1 MDGLIGTS
9 IFFRPDSGS
18 HSEQHRPSR
27 RHTDGRRQHVR
38 RPQRAARVQA
48 EQPQGA
54 GERPLER
61 ESAPPRP
68 DTTRERRQFRV
79 SFPADIHPIIL
90 RSSDAP
96 TRRPLNPQLE
106 VYRQEIANGERQIAD
121 LRRKQASYEE
131 RLNAVASE
139 WNTLQDDIV
148 AMVERT
154 GGARAS
160 TTRASSSASTADIKD
175 PFLRRLFDL
184 AGADAIAGR
193 KRARDDDDGGAAGDK
208 GTADADGASATDSED
223 EDGAAAKEGGPDD
236 DAVKAVDAIK
246 AKAAATK
253 AALVAVLDA
262 VDERSNGARSGAG
275 ADAIETESS
284 DLIRS
289 LEARAADATRALERC
304 RERTAKQ
311 RKRNEEL
318 GARLEDAEAE
328 CELLRRSLAA
338 ARAGAGHHE
347 GLPPMAT
354 AAGARAAGAAAQAAA
369 AAANTPGGGTQ
380 PQTPGTAVKTSGPSE
395 GGDARPGTPA
405 ATPADGG
412 APDAQAIARLEAD
425 LAELRGRLAHQTK
438 QLDEASRREAS
449 LTGELRAVRDG
460 RAPGRGSGEPN
471 GSSGND
477 AAYQSLERRVREA
490 EEDASGFRAECQ
502 KLRREA
508 DEARR
513 DLRALR
519 AEAARAGELSRRA
532 AAAEERIEGAEAR
545 RGAISDERDELATR
559 LASEAES
566 ASRRKLHEE
575 RAAAV
580 ERLGEENKRLRAE
593 TEAARSL
600 KGELASARA
609 HAANAEAEAKHAKQE
624 ASNALQALER
634 VEKKTPPAEGSAE
647 ELKRLLDAANARADA
662 ADAKA
667 LAAAAELASKSEE
680 TEAFVAEVEAIG
692 AAYEES
698 QTETARLMQRLT
710 ERDGTEAK
718 AIQDAASANNRA
730 RRLADELA
738 GAEAA
743 ARYEQGV
750 ASAAAQ
756 RCADAEAARAEQ
768 SAELQRAKEE
778 SARLAERLEEQTRST
793 RALQAASSGHR
804 EAAEDASKK
813 ADELSRRS
821 AGDAEKVAAA
831 ERKVAALEEQVAG
844 LKRRGEKLLK
854 RGGGADEYRE
864 EIDAYKSMLR
874 CSVCN
879 DRPKACIITRC
890 YHMFCQECVQ
900 VRLDNRDRKCPG
912 CAAAFSASDV
922 KSIYF

>member
-1 MDGLIGTS
+1 MSADPNALLAFKQS
-9 IFFRPDSGS
+9 NLK
-18 HSEQHRPSR
+18 
-27 RHTDGRRQHVR
+27 
-38 RPQRAARVQA
+38 
-48 EQPQGA
+48 
-54 GERPLER
+54 ER
-61 ESAPPRP
+61 
-68 DTTRERRQFRV
+68 
-79 SFPADIHPIIL
+79 
-90 RSSDAP
+90 
-96 TRRPLNPQLE
+96 LE
-106 VYRQEIANGERQIAD
+106 VYREEIANGERQIAD

-193 KRARDDDDGGAAGDK
+193 KRARDDDGDK
-208 GTADADGASATDSED
+208 GAADKDGGSATDSED

-253 AALVAVLDA
+253 AALVTVLDA
-262 VDERSNGARSGAG
+262 VDERSSGDAAG
-275 ADAIETESS
+275 AAGA

-318 GARLEDAEAE
+318 ASRLEDAQAE

-338 ARAGAGHHE
+338 ARANAGHHE

-369 AAANTPGGGTQ
+369 AAANTPGGGQ
-380 PQTPGTAVKTSGPSE
+380 PQTPGTAVKTSGGE
-395 GGDARPGTPA
+395 GGDTAVRTPA
-405 ATPADGG
+405 ATPAD
-412 APDAQAIARLEAD
+412 APDANAVARLEAD

-449 LTGELRAVRDG
+449 LTGELHAVRDG
-460 RAPGRGSGEPN
+460 ASGGPNRSGEPN
-471 GSSGND
+471 TAAST
-477 AAYQSLERRVREA
+477 AAYQSLERRAREA

-513 DLRALR
+513 DLRSLR
-519 AEAARAGELSRRA
+519 AEAARAGEHARRA
-532 AAAEERIEGAEAR
+532 QLAEERIEGAEAR
-545 RGAISDERDELATR
+545 RRAVCDERDELATR

-566 ASRRKLHEE
+566 ASRRRLHEE

-580 ERLGEENKRLRAE
+580 ERLGEENKALRREA
-593 TEAARSL
+593 EAARSL

-609 HAANAEAEAKHAKQE
+609 RAANAEAEAKNAKDE

-647 ELKRLLDAANARADA
+647 ELKRLLDAANARAELA
-662 ADAKA
+662 EAKA
-667 LAAAAELASKSEE
+667 LAAQAELAAKSEE
-680 TEAFVAEVEAIG
+680 TDAFVAEVEAIG

-698 QTETARLMQRLT
+698 QSETARLMQRLT

-718 AIQDAASANNRA
+718 AIQDAANANNRA
-730 RRLADELA
+730 RRLGDELA

-743 ARYEQGV
+743 ARHEQGV
-750 ASAAAQ
+750 ARAAAQ

-778 SARLAERLEEQTRST
+778 STRLAERLEEQTRT
-793 RALQAASSGHR
+793 MRALQAASSGHR

>member
-1 MDGLIGTS
+1 M
-9 IFFRPDSGS
+9 
-18 HSEQHRPSR
+18 
-27 RHTDGRRQHVR
+27 
-38 RPQRAARVQA
+38 
-48 EQPQGA
+48 
-54 GERPLER
+54 
-61 ESAPPRP
+61 
-68 DTTRERRQFRV
+68 
-79 SFPADIHPIIL
+79 
-90 RSSDAP
+90 
-96 TRRPLNPQLE
+96 
-106 VYRQEIANGERQIAD
+106 YRQEIANGERQIAD

-139 WNTLQDDIV
+139 WNTLQDDIL

-193 KRARDDDDGGAAGDK
+193 KRARDDDDEDRTAGDK
-208 GTADADGASATDSED
+208 DGGGSADEDSED
-223 EDGAAAKEGGPDD
+223 EDGAAAKEGGPDE

-262 VDERSNGARSGAG
+262 VDERSNPQPGDTAG
-275 ADAIETESS
+275 A

-289 LEARAADATRALERC
+289 LEARAADGTRALERL

-318 GARLEDAEAE
+318 AKSLEDAQAE

-338 ARAGAGHHE
+338 SRAGAGHHE

-369 AAANTPGGGTQ
+369 AAANTPGGGGGGGGGAQ
-380 PQTPGTAVKTSGPSE
+380 PQTPGTAVKTPGDTA
-395 GGDARPGTPA
+395 GDARPGTPA
-405 ATPADGG
+405 AVAAPVTDT
-412 APDAQAIARLEAD
+412 APDAQAVARLEAD

-460 RAPGRGSGEPN
+460 RGAGGRGSGEGPN
-471 GSSGND
+471 GTSTNVASS
-477 AAYQSLERRVREA
+477 ATYQSLERRAREA

-513 DLRALR
+513 DLRASR
-519 AEAARAGELSRRA
+519 AEAARAGELARRA
-532 AAAEERIEGAEAR
+532 ALAEERIEGAEAR
-545 RGAISDERDELATR
+545 RRAISDERDELATR
-559 LASEAES
+559 LASSDES
-566 ASRRKLHEE
+566 ASRRRLHEE
-575 RAAAV
+575 RAALV
-580 ERLGEENKRLRAE
+580 DRLGEENKRLRAE
-593 TEAARSL
+593 AESARSL
-600 KGELASARA
+600 KGELAAARA
-609 HAANAEAEAKHAKQE
+609 KLANAEAEATHAKEE
-624 ASNALQALER
+624 ASHVKAALER
-634 VEKKTPPAEGSAE
+634 VEKKTPGVSEGSAE
-647 ELKRLLDAANARADA
+647 ELKRQLAEAEAKLKLVE
-662 ADAKA
+662 AKA
-667 LAAAAELASKSEE
+667 KAAEDELAAKSEE

-718 AIQDAASANNRA
+718 AIQDAANANNRA
-730 RRLADELA
+730 RRLQDELA

-743 ARYEQGV
+743 ARHEQG
-750 ASAAAQ
+750 AARAAAQ
-756 RCADAEAARAEQ
+756 RCVDAEAALGEQ
-768 SAELQRAKEE
+768 SAELRRVKEE
-778 SARLAERLEEQTRST
+778 SARLAERLEEHTRT
-793 RALQAASSGHR
+793 MKALQAASAGHR
-804 EAAEDASKK
+804 EAAEDAGKR
-813 ADELSRRS
+813 ADELSRRG
-821 AGDAEKVAAA
+821 AADAEKVAAA
-831 ERKVAALEEQVAG
+831 ERKAAALEEQVAG

>member
-1 MDGLIGTS
+1 MY
-9 IFFRPDSGS
+9 
-18 HSEQHRPSR
+18 
-27 RHTDGRRQHVR
+27 
-38 RPQRAARVQA
+38 
-48 EQPQGA
+48 
-54 GERPLER
+54 R
-61 ESAPPRP
+61 E
-68 DTTRERRQFRV
+68 
-79 SFPADIHPIIL
+79 
-90 RSSDAP
+90 
-96 TRRPLNPQLE
+96 
-106 VYRQEIANGERQIAD
+106 EIANGERQIAD

-193 KRARDDDDGGAAGDK
+193 KRARDDDGDK
-208 GTADADGASATDSED
+208 GAADKDGGSATDSED

-253 AALVAVLDA
+253 AALVTVLDA
-262 VDERSNGARSGAG
+262 VDERSSGDAAG
-275 ADAIETESS
+275 AAGA

-318 GARLEDAEAE
+318 ASRLEDAQAE

-338 ARAGAGHHE
+338 ARANAGHHE

-369 AAANTPGGGTQ
+369 AAANTPGGGGQ
-380 PQTPGTAVKTSGPSE
+380 PQTPGTAVKTSGGE
-395 GGDARPGTPA
+395 GGDTAVRTPA
-405 ATPADGG
+405 ATPAD
-412 APDAQAIARLEAD
+412 APDANAVARLEAD

-460 RAPGRGSGEPN
+460 ASGGPNRSGEPN
-471 GSSGND
+471 TAAST
-477 AAYQSLERRVREA
+477 AAYQSLERRAREA

-513 DLRALR
+513 DLRAAR
-519 AEAARAGELSRRA
+519 AEAARAGEHARRA
-532 AAAEERIEGAEAR
+532 QLAEERIEGAEAR
-545 RGAISDERDELATR
+545 RRAVCDERDELATR

-566 ASRRKLHEE
+566 ASRRRLHEE

-580 ERLGEENKRLRAE
+580 ERLGEENKALRREA
-593 TEAARSL
+593 EAARSL

-609 HAANAEAEAKHAKQE
+609 RAANAEAEAKNAKDE

-647 ELKRLLDAANARADA
+647 ELKRLLDAANARAELA
-662 ADAKA
+662 EAKA
-667 LAAAAELASKSEE
+667 LAAQAELAAKSEE
-680 TEAFVAEVEAIG
+680 TDAFVAEVEAIG

-698 QTETARLMQRLT
+698 QSETARLMQRLT

-718 AIQDAASANNRA
+718 AIQDAANANNRA
-730 RRLADELA
+730 RRLGDELA

-743 ARYEQGV
+743 ARHEQGV
-750 ASAAAQ
+750 ARAAAQ

-778 SARLAERLEEQTRST
+778 STRLAERLEEQTRT
-793 RALQAASSGHR
+793 MRALQAASSGHR